1 MIIKKILLDLRTYFS
16 IHWKNK
22 KRFPECVL
30 ESAIP
35 KNIKIDSG
43 TVIKKNCIISNE
55 IKSIGK
61 HVYIGDGAKIFN
73 CSHIDNYS
81 CISHDVKIG
90 LDNHKLDGLSINPKF
105 NQMEKSSPTIIGAD
119 VLISANAVVM
129 SGIKLGNGCVV
140 GANSFVNKDVPPYA
154 IFAGSPAKLIRYRFD
169 DKEIQKKLIS
179 KWWERDICEVK
190 DLVLKKPKIENLV
203 FELKNRNHGKKPS

>member
-22 KRFPECVL
+22 KRFPECAL
-30 ESAIP
+30 ESFIP
-35 KNIKIDSG
+35 KNTNIDMG
-43 TVIKKNCIISNE
+43 TVIKKNCIISNDIE
-55 IKSIGK
+55 SIGK
-61 HVYIGDGAKIFN
+61 HVYIGNGTKILN

-90 LDNHKLDGLSINPKF
+90 LDNHKLDGLSINPKL

-119 VLISANAVVM
+119 VLISANAVIM
-129 SGIKLGNGCVV
+129 SGIKLGNGCVI
-140 GANSFVNKDVPPYA
+140 GANSFVNKDVPAYA

-179 KWWERDICEVK
+179 KWW
-190 DLVLKKPKIENLV
+190 LK
-203 FELKNRNHGKKPS
+203 ELEEIKMNFKE